1 MQTLGEKGGRR
12 WVKRRQTLGEKG
24 GRRWVRKEAEEECGT
39 TLKTQ
44 QPGDISTLKFSL
56 RGCQENET
64 QGDVSL
70 TMEPVLRDRTWTNI
84 RDFCRNCI
92 LSATK

>member
-1 MQTLGEKGGRR
+1 M
-12 WVKRRQTLGEKG
+12 QTLGEKG
-24 GRRWVRKEAEEECGT
+24 GRRWVRKEAEEEWGT

-44 QPGDISTLKFSL
+44 QSCDISTLKFSL

-64 QGDVSL
+64 LGDVLL

-84 RDFCRNCI
+84 KDFCRNSI
-92 LSATK
+92 LSVTK